1 MDFKAIK
8 VKIKQGILSKIGIY
22 NKIYVYW
29 WTPLNPDGYENFG
42 DILNKY
48 IISKLTNKK
57 IVHVFDPNKEKFKKY
72 YKHYFA
78 IGSVIRFVN
87 KNSVVWGSGIIKSDD
102 EIDRA
107 SFLAV
112 RGPRTGKRLEELN
125 LENPQVYGDPA
136 ILIANFYTSNIA
148 KKYKYGIIPHYVD
161 YEEVIEKFR
170 DNKDVLVVNLMTKNV
185 EETISQINSC
195 EFMVSSS
202 LHGIIVSHAYNIPC
216 AWIKLSTKLYGDD
229 VKFYD
234 YFESVDVKNTKV
246 YNYVQANFDY
256 EILKELA
263 KKEKENFPDY
273 NIFELR
279 KKKLIEVCPF

>member
-1 MDFKAIK
+1 MDFKTVK
-8 VKIKQGILSKIGIY
+8 VRIKQKFLSKIGLY
-22 NKIYVYW
+22 NKIYIYW
-29 WTPLNPDGYENFG
+29 WTPLDPDGFENFG

-57 IVHVFDPNKEKFKKY
+57 IIHVFDPNIEKFKKY
-72 YKHYFA
+72 YMHYFA

-102 EIDRA
+102 EIDKA
-107 SFLAV
+107 TFLAV

-125 LENPQVYGDPA
+125 LRNPKIYGDPA
-136 ILIANFYTSNIA
+136 ILIADLYKSKAI

-161 YEEVIEKFR
+161 YDDIITKFK

-185 EETISQINSC
+185 EETINQITSC
-195 EFMVSSS
+195 EFLVSSS

-216 AWIKLSTKLYGDD
+216 SWVKISDKLYGDD

-234 YFESVDVKNTKV
+234 YFESVDVKNNVFYNFIQTK
-246 YNYVQANFDY
+246 FDY
-256 EILKELA
+256 EALMELA
-263 KKEKENFPDY
+263 KKEKNSLPDY
-273 NIFELR
+273 NVFELR